1 MLWPVGLG
9 FGRRGAS
16 MSPLRQLCVIYLI
29 VAGAFSASIVL
40 ARHPHLAHMARTAAI
55 TVRDDS
61 VATAIAMNKYAF
73 TPAAKFAG
81 KQFAALQETVTNALH
96 PQPVQIAA
104 VPPAHQPRPLTIA
117 ALVHPQQTVAFAE
130 PSVTLSLQP
139 PQTDLAPNAMP
150 HVLQLAPQATEPPT
164 PPKSAGPS
172 TTAEIDRV
180 QERLKDSLTSEMF
193 DHFDLF
199 LYVSKAD
206 KGPWAQHMFVFQ
218 KTGKTLA
225 LLYDWP
231 VSTGREKVEFNAAG
245 DRLPSFTPRGYY
257 ELDPHR
263 FYVHYASLQ
272 WGEKMPYAMFFKW
285 QKDGMPTGLAIHGA
299 VGDDIGLLGER
310 ASAGCIRLAPEN
322 AALLQSLIRSKYK
335 GLVPEF
341 AYDKKTATISNDG
354 LMVHDSDGRLELTK
368 GYRVLVFVENYGG
381 ENVVAALF

>member
-1 MLWPVGLG
+1 
-9 FGRRGAS
+9 

-29 VAGAFSASIVL
+29 VAGAFSASILL
-40 ARHPHLAHMARTAAI
+40 ARHPRLAHMARTAAV

-61 VATAIAMNKYAF
+61 VAAAIAMNKHAF

-81 KQFAALQETVTNALH
+81 KEFVALGDSISNAIH
-96 PQPVQIAA
+96 PQPAQIAA
-104 VPPAHQPRPLTIA
+104 QPPSQEPKPLTIA
-117 ALVHPQQTVAFAE
+117 AEVHPEQNVASAE
-130 PSVTLSLQP
+130 PSVTLNLQP
-139 PQTDLAPNAMP
+139 PLAAPEGTP
-150 HVLQLAPQATEPPT
+150 HVLQLAPQASEPPA

-218 KTGKTLA
+218 KTGTTLA

-231 VSTGREKVEFNAAG
+231 VSTGREKIEYDATG
-245 DRLPSFTPRGYY
+245 EKQPSFTPRGYY

-263 FYVHYASLQ
+263 FYVHYTSMQ
-272 WGEKMPYAMFFKW
+272 WRQPMPHAMFFKW
-285 QKDGMPTGLAIHGA
+285 EKDGMATGLAIHA
-299 VGDDIGLLGER
+299 ATGDDIGLLGTR
-310 ASAGCIRLAPEN
+310 SSAGCIRLAPEN
-322 AALLQSLIRSKYK
+322 AALLQSLIQSKYK

-354 LMVHDSDGRLELTK
+354 LMMHDTDGRLELTK
-368 GYRVLVFVENYGG
+368 GYRVLVFIENYGG

>member
-1 MLWPVGLG
+1 
-9 FGRRGAS
+9 

-29 VAGAFSASIVL
+29 VAGAFSASILL
-40 ARHPHLAHMARTAAI
+40 ARHPHLARMARSAAV
-55 TVRDDS
+55 TFRDDS
-61 VATAIAMNKYAF
+61 VIAAVAMNKYAF
-73 TPAAKFAG
+73 TPAGKFAG
-81 KQFAALQETVTNALH
+81 KEFAALGDAISNALH

-104 VPPAHQPRPLTIA
+104 QPAPQMPEPLTIA
-117 ALVHPQQTVAFAE
+117 AEVHPQQNIASAE
-130 PSVTLSLQP
+130 PNVTLNLEP
-139 PQTDLAPNAMP
+139 PQSGFAPEGSP
-150 HVLQLAPQATEPPT
+150 HVLQLPPQAGEPPA

-231 VSTGREKVEFNAAG
+231 VSTGREKVEYNEGG

-263 FYVHYASLQ
+263 FYVHYTSMQ
-272 WGEKMPYAMFFKW
+272 WGEKMPYAMFFNW
-285 QKDGMPTGLAIHGA
+285 EKDGMPSGLAIHGA
-299 VGDDIGLLGER
+299 VGGDIGLLGER

-322 AALLQSLIRSKYK
+322 AARLQSLIRSKYE

-354 LMVHDSDGRLELTK
+354 LMLHDRDGRLELAK
-368 GYRVLVFVENYGG
+368 GYKVLVFIENYGG